1 MNVSRQE
8 CLLHLFKYSDDILF
22 GPEARW
28 DGTPGPLI
36 SWGVTVVDT
45 RERLRRGDVEI
56 TAETIQGKKTVVAT
70 LRDPFQGRHHH
81 FEHTKKRPSVEPGL
95 PVCHLPCSSR
105 AVTLPSRF
113 NRASLIA
120 SCAWIRAL
128 SISISTL
135 SDFSRVVSLLLKPR
149 KRALF
154 PRRYPSAACPISW
167 TAEHLPRA
175 C

>member
-1 MNVSRQE
+1 MYVSRQE

-70 LRDPFQGRHHH
+70 LRDPFQGRHHQ
-81 FEHTKKRPSVEPGL
+81 FEHKNS
-95 PVCHLPCSSR
+95 
-105 AVTLPSRF
+105 A
-113 NRASLIA
+113 
-120 SCAWIRAL
+120 RAL
-128 SISISTL
+128 SPG
-135 SDFSRVVSLLLKPR
+135 F
-149 KRALF
+149 LF
-154 PRRYPSAACPISW
+154 VTCPVLQ
-167 TAEHLPRA
+167 ER
-175 C
+175 